1 MKSKF
6 IYLLVCSFF
15 GIATSCSND
24 DGDSDGGS
32 LNASLQ
38 PISIQFVNENG
49 SPITSDCLDINENYA
64 IQIETEMASSGPITA
79 TQIQYTLNGILYSM
93 TFNAIGVKRQVVEL
107 ADGQNIA
114 QLATTGEA
122 DEIRFV
128 VQDEFELVL

>member
-6 IYLLVCSFF
+6 IYVLVCGFF

-24 DGDSDGGS
+24 DGGSDGGGV
-32 LNASLQ
+32 NASLQ

-49 SPITSDCLDINENYA
+49 SPITSDCLDLNENYA

-114 QLATTGEA
+114 QLATTGVT

-128 VQDEFELVL
+128 IQDEFELVL